1 MDKTFKNEQLEVL
14 VGLGLNKMQALL
26 YLTSLKYGLLSVLEL
41 SKLTKINRQQI
52 YTEAEKLV
60 EAGFYDV
67 TKKHGRKYIPANPS
81 KLEQLGRKK
90 IDETEAVLNRL
101 TMIMPQLD
109 IVSAPKN
116 KVSIKYFEGF
126 SKIKNAFKQE
136 LDAAKNAEVLSLAGS
151 IDDVFKFFPEKYWD
165 GWNNQFVK
173 NRSKSRMLVHNS
185 AAARETAK
193 NDPKYKR
200 ETRWLNEF
208 PLKVNIDIF
217 NDTVLIVSFYDE
229 MAVWLESRLIA
240 GSYRIMF
247 NTLWTQAK
255 SFE

>member
-1 MDKTFKNEQLEVL
+1 
-14 VGLGLNKMQALL
+14 
-26 YLTSLKYGLLSVLEL
+26 
-41 SKLTKINRQQI
+41 
-52 YTEAEKLV
+52 
-60 EAGFYDV
+60 
-67 TKKHGRKYIPANPS
+67 
-81 KLEQLGRKK
+81 
-90 IDETEAVLNRL
+90 
-101 TMIMPQLD
+101 
-109 IVSAPKN
+109 
-116 KVSIKYFEGF
+116 
-126 SKIKNAFKQE
+126 
-136 LDAAKNAEVLSLAGS
+136 
-151 IDDVFKFFPEKYWD
+151 
-165 GWNNQFVK
+165 
-173 NRSKSRMLVHNS
+173 MLVHNS